1 MVNLLLPIRDV
12 IFGLGKGVFKTCH
25 GEKFIGGV
33 IEYFIYTFL
42 EILFEFGAEQHQ
54 IFVEYVLYCQVIFV
68 LLSQHFDCLYVP
80 EFGPCHQRGF
90 AIAV

>member
-1 MVNLLLPIRDV
+1 MVNLLLAIPDV

-42 EILFEFGAEQHQ
+42 EILSEFGAEQH
-54 IFVEYVLYCQVIFV
+54 
-68 LLSQHFDCLYVP
+68 
-80 EFGPCHQRGF
+80 
-90 AIAV
+90 